1 METLIRELE
10 SLRKRPQLT
19 NNEVAGA
26 MVAMTMRLR
35 DLLDQRMIG
44 IQAIASAVAMQ
55 PQIDVLKL
63 HADFMS
69 ILKSHFESVQRIP
82 GDLKDMAA
90 GIKLAASDRS

>member
-10 SLRKRPQLT
+10 SLRKRPHLS

-26 MVAMTMRLR
+26 MVAMTVRLGEI
-35 DLLDQRMIG
+35 LDQRIIG

-55 PQIDVLKL
+55 PQIDVIKL

-69 ILKSHFESVQRIP
+69 FLKSHFESVHRIP
-82 GDLKDMAA
+82 SDLKDIAA
-90 GIKLAASDRS
+90 GIKLAGADRN